1 LFPSRGDAG
10 PEDLWRKSLERP
22 GGERKLVRK
31 YGAFGL
37 LVVDEWLLDR
47 PDTEF
52 RSMLMEL
59 RFGTASTVFCTQ
71 FKNKDWHPR
80 LGGRVHAD
88 AIMEGS
94 CTTRSGPPW
103 ARPTCGSA
111 ADRPVAIK
119 KHRGQCR
126 PRCPSAISAVPFRD
140 IRQCSSEQ
148 ILSHIFR
155 KWGTGLRVVSGSLI
169 WQESVRPS
177 LFSLGILQNTWAD
190 PRFCSGG
197 IHCCFA

>member
-1 LFPSRGDAG
+1 MFPSRGDAG

-52 RSMLMEL
+52 RSILMEL
-59 RFGTASTVFCTQ
+59 RYGTASTVFCTQ

-80 LGGRVHAD
+80 LGGGVHAD

-94 CTTRSGPPW
+94 CTTRSGSPW
-103 ARPTCGSA
+103 ARQTCGSA

-119 KHRGQCR
+119 KSTGASVGPGAQARYRRCR
-126 PRCPSAISAVPFRD
+126 FAIFGSAQASKYSMSLG
-140 IRQCSSEQ
+140 SSPW
-148 ILSHIFR
+148 IA
-155 KWGTGLRVVSGSLI
+155 T
-169 WQESVRPS
+169 
-177 LFSLGILQNTWAD
+177 FSLRKTRIATDFELPPLANGS
-190 PRFCSGG
+190 REK
-197 IHCCFA
+197 

>member
-1 LFPSRGDAG
+1 MFPSRGDAG

-52 RSMLMEL
+52 RSILMEL
-59 RFGTASTVFCTQ
+59 RYGTASTVFCTQ

-80 LGGRVHAD
+80 LGGGVHAD

-94 CTTRSGPPW
+94 CTTRSGSPW
-103 ARPTCGSA
+103 ARQTCGSA

-119 KHRGQCR
+119 KAPGLV
-126 PRCPSAISAVPFRD
+126 SAPVLKRDIGGAVSRYSAVLKRANTHPDHVRRIHATKGRRSLNSSD
-140 IRQCSSEQ
+140 IR
-148 ILSHIFR
+148 
-155 KWGTGLRVVSGSLI
+155 
-169 WQESVRPS
+169 
-177 LFSLGILQNTWAD
+177 
-190 PRFCSGG
+190 
-197 IHCCFA
+197 